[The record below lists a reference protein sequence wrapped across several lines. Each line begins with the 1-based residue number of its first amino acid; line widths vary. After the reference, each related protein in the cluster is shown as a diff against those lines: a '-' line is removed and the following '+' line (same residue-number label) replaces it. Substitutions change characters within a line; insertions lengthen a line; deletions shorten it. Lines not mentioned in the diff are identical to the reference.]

1 MPLHSKSSFFS
12 PEEHALLRARVF
24 ELLDRNGV
32 RMDHP
37 VVLERLAAAGA
48 RVDAATKRVRFPAA
62 FLENVLAQA
71 PRALRLCGADPRRD
85 LEVPRADGTFH
96 VRTGTGAP
104 FYLDP
109 VTGEKRQTRIADVAE
124 WARLIEG
131 LDGID
136 FCPFPSPSDVPPQ
149 TADVHA
155 LRAMLTNTGKHVW
168 VQPYS
173 AESLE
178 YLLRLAA
185 VVAGGEEKLRE
196 RPVVSFITCSLT
208 PLDFKFMDLE
218 VMVQCCPRGVPV
230 HPCSLPAAGT
240 TAPATMPGT
249 VVLASAEILAMI
261 AVAQTLQPGAP
272 VVATPLVFGGDM
284 ATGTSVQSSVEAMQG
299 KAAAV
304 AFLKAAFGMPTHTY
318 GWGTDSPTVDGQSTA
333 ESTLLASYVAAFG
346 GDVLGGA
353 GQLEV
358 ATAVSPVQLVLDEEM
373 ARVQRRFLAG
383 LRLDDDA
390 LAWPELLAAEPGQQF
405 MTVRHTLKH
414 CRDAY
419 RSKLLTRDSLQTWC
433 EKGAKDLSARAL
445 DRVRELSAQAAG
457 AEACTAEVRAELDAV
472 VRAADERLVR

>member
-1 MPLHSKSSFFS
+1 MALHSKSAFFS
-12 PEEHALLRARVF
+12 QEEHSLLRDRVF

-62 FLENVLAQA
+62 FLEGVLERVPRRLKLCA
-71 PRALRLCGADPRRD
+71 PDPRRD
-85 LEVPRADGTFH
+85 LEVPRPDGSFH

-109 VTGEKRQTRIADVAE
+109 LTGEKRQTTIADVGA
-124 WARLIEG
+124 WARLIDG

-136 FCPFPSPSDVPPQ
+136 FCPFPSPSDVPPK

-155 LRAMLTNTGKHVW
+155 LRSMLGNTGKHVW

-185 VVAGGEEKLRE
+185 VVVGGEDKLRE
-196 RPVVSFITCSLT
+196 RPIVSFITCSLT

-218 VMVQCCPRGVPV
+218 VMVQACPRGVPV
-230 HPCSLPAAGT
+230 HPCSLPSAGT
-240 TAPATMPGT
+240 TSPITLPGT
-249 VVLASAEILAMI
+249 IVLASAEILAMI

-272 VVATPLVFGGDM
+272 VVATPLIFFGDM
-284 ATGTSVQSSVEAMQG
+284 ATGSSVQSSVEAMQG

-304 AFLKAAFGMPTHTY
+304 EFLKAAFGVPTHTY
-318 GWGTDSPTVDGQSTA
+318 GWGSDAPAVDGQSMV
-333 ESTLLASYVAAFG
+333 ESSVLASWASAFG
-346 GDVLGGA
+346 CDILGGA

-358 ATAVSPVQLVLDEEM
+358 ATTISPVQLVIDEEM
-373 ARVQRRFLAG
+373 ARVERRFLAG
-383 LRLDDDA
+383 PVLNDDT
-390 LAWPELLAAEPGQQF
+390 LAWAELLAAEPGQQF
-405 MTVRHTLKH
+405 MTQRHTLRH
-414 CRDAY
+414 CREAY
-419 RSKLLTRDSLQTWC
+419 RSGLLIRDSMETWR
-433 EKGAKDLSARAL
+433 EKGAKGLSARAL
-445 DRVRELSAQAAG
+445 ERYQEIAG
-457 AEACTAEVRAELDAV
+457 KEKADLHSPEVLRELDAV
-472 VRAADERLVR
+472 VRAADERLAG